1 MDGPRDCHTVKSE
14 REKRVSCIKGY
25 MWNPEK
31 WYKPICR
38 AGRETETQR
47 INVWTPGGGRW
58 DELGDWD

>member
-38 AGRETETQR
+38 AGRETETYRERGRQR
-47 INVWTPGGGRW
+47 KNRIVLEIT
-58 DELGDWD
+58 